1 MIRLQKYL
9 AERGIAS
16 RRKCEELISLGRVSV
31 DGVVITEMGF
41 KINGDEKVYVNNKLV
56 ENKETLEYVMLNK
69 PEGYITSSHD
79 QFERPTVLDIVNDTE
94 NRLFPV
100 GRLDYDTSG
109 LLLLTNDGDLTYK
122 LTHPKHDIEKTYIA
136 RVVGIP
142 TKFELKRM
150 EEGLVID
157 GYKLSPCKCFIVN
170 SNENEAS
177 IKIIIKE
184 GKNRQVRKMCDAIGH
199 RVIGLIRIATGELQL
214 GELKKGEYRHLTD
227 DELEYLKNL

>member
-9 AERGIAS
+9 AQRGIAS

-31 DGVVITEMGF
+31 DGVIITEMGF
-41 KINGDEKVYVNNKLV
+41 QINGDEKVYVNNKLV
-56 ENKETLEYVMLNK
+56 LNREKHEYVMLNK

-79 QFERPTVLDIVNDTE
+79 QFERPTVLDIVTETE

-109 LLLLTNDGDLTYK
+109 LLLLTNDGDLTFK
-122 LTHPKHDIEKTYIA
+122 LTHPKHNIEKTYIA

-142 TKFELKRM
+142 NKHEIKKM

-157 GYKLSPCKCFIVN
+157 GYKLSPCTCFIVN
-170 SNENEAS
+170 SNETEAS
-177 IKIIIKE
+177 LKITIKE

-199 RVIGLIRIATGELQL
+199 RVIGLKRIATGDLAL
-214 GELKKGEYRHLTD
+214 GDLPKGEYRNLT
-227 DELEYLKNL
+227 ELEVNYLKEL

>member
-41 KINGDEKVYVNNKLV
+41 KLNGNEQVYVNNKLV
-56 ENKETLEYVMLNK
+56 QNKEQLEYVMLNK
-69 PEGYITSSHD
+69 PEGYITTSHD
-79 QFERPTVLDIVNDTE
+79 QFERPTVLDLVLDTQS
-94 NRLFPV
+94 RLFPV

-109 LLLLTNDGDLTYK
+109 LLLLTNDGDLTFK
-122 LTHPKHDIEKTYIA
+122 LTHPKHNVEKTYIA

-142 TKFELKRM
+142 NKHEIKKM

-170 SNENEAS
+170 STENEAS
-177 IKIIIKE
+177 LKIIIKE
-184 GKNRQVRKMCDAIGH
+184 GKNRQVRKMCEAIGH
-199 RVIGLIRIATGELQL
+199 RVVGLKRIATGDLLL
-214 GELKKGEYRHLTD
+214 GELEKGKYRHLTD
-227 DELEYLKNL
+227 EEIEYLKGL

>member
-9 AERGIAS
+9 AQRGIAS

-31 DGVVITEMGF
+31 DGVIITEMGF
-41 KINGDEKVYVNNKLV
+41 QINGDEKVYVNNKLV
-56 ENKETLEYVMLNK
+56 LNKEEHEYVMLNK

-79 QFERPTVLDIVNDTE
+79 QFERPTVLDIVMNTE

-109 LLLLTNDGDLTYK
+109 LLLLTNDGDLTFK
-122 LTHPKHDIEKTYIA
+122 LTHPKHNVEKTYIA

-142 TKFELKRM
+142 NKHEIRKM

-157 GYKLSPCKCFIVN
+157 GYKLSPCQCFIVN
-170 SNENEAS
+170 SSENEAS
-177 IKIIIKE
+177 LKIIIKE

-199 RVIGLIRIATGELQL
+199 RVIGLKRIATGELAL
-214 GELKKGEYRHLTD
+214 GDLPKGEYRHLTE
-227 DELEYLKNL
+227 DEVDYLKNL

>member
-31 DGVVITEMGF
+31 NGVIITEMGF
-41 KINGDEKVYVNNKLV
+41 KLNGDEEVYVNNKLV
-56 ENKETLEYVMLNK
+56 ENREQLEYVMLNK

-79 QFERPTVLDIVNDTE
+79 QFERPTVLDLVSDTD

-109 LLLLTNDGDLTYK
+109 LLLLTNDGDLTFK
-122 LTHPKHDIEKTYIA
+122 LTHPKHNVDKTYIA

-142 TKFELKRM
+142 AKHEIRKM
-150 EEGLVID
+150 EQGLVID

-170 SNENEAS
+170 SSENEAS
-177 IKIIIKE
+177 LKIVIHE
-184 GKNRQVRKMCDAIGH
+184 GKNRQVRKMCEAIGH
-199 RVIGLIRIATGELQL
+199 RCVNLIRIATGELEL

-227 DELEYLKNL
+227 DEIDYLKSL

>member
-9 AERGIAS
+9 AQRGIAS
-16 RRKCEELISLGRVSV
+16 RRKCEELIALGRVSV
-31 DGVVITEMGF
+31 DGVIITEMGF
-41 KINGDEKVYVNNKLV
+41 QLNGDEKVYVNNKLV
-56 ENKETLEYVMLNK
+56 TEKEMHEYVMLNK

-79 QFERPTVLDIVNDTE
+79 QFERPTVLDLVEDTE

-109 LLLLTNDGDLTYK
+109 LLILTNDGELTFK
-122 LTHPKHDIEKTYIA
+122 LTHPKHNVEKTYIA
-136 RVVGIP
+136 RVKGIP
-142 TKFELKRM
+142 TKFEIQKM

-170 SNENEAS
+170 SNEEEAS
-177 IKIIIKE
+177 LKITIKE

-199 RVIGLIRIATGELQL
+199 RVVALKRIATGELVL
-214 GELKKGEYRHLTD
+214 GDLPKGQYRHLTD
-227 DELEYLKNL
+227 EEVSYLKNL